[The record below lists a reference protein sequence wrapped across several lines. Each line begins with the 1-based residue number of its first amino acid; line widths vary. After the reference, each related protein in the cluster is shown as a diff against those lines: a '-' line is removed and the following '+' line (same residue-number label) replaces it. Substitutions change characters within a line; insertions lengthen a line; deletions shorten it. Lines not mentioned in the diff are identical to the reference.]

1 MLTLHHSGALSV
13 LDLCSG
19 AAGGWSLGTHRAGFT
34 TVAACEFVAW
44 RRDYFA
50 YNFPGARLYDDLRTL
65 TADRVRADLGYFPR
79 YLFGSPVCKE
89 YSSVNSKAGGLDADD
104 LFLHAV
110 RLADEGRPDWCGFE
124 NSDFIKTRGYDRIAA
139 AMEAI
144 GYTCWPLVV
153 GAGAA
158 GASHRRDRAFIVASD
173 LSRPQGRSARQPRA
187 PGGVGR
193 LAPHGSG
200 HESADARSD
209 LPRLGPVGSANL
221 GRHLREYDGLP
232 AGLAEQCREAYGDAV
247 LPQLTEAVGLAILQA
262 GEALRA
268 AA

>member
-1 MLTLHHSGALSV
+1 MESLTV

-50 YNFPGARLYDDLRTL
+50 HNFPGALLYDDLRTL
-65 TADRVRADLGYFPR
+65 TADRVRGDLGYFPR
-79 YLFGSPVCKE
+79 FLFGSPVCKE

-158 GASHRRDRAFIVASD
+158 GAAHRRDRAFIVACD
-173 LSRPQGRSARQPRA
+173 LSRAQGRPARQSRA

-193 LAPHGSG
+193 LAPSGPG
-200 HESADARSD
+200 HEPADARSG
-209 LPRLGPVGSANL
+209 LPRLGPVGTASL

-247 LPQLTEAVGLAILQA
+247 LPQLTEAVGLAILAADQT
-262 GEALRA
+262 LRA